1 MRYPHGCS
9 SGCTP
14 ELCCSWTS
22 QDCALRSASGLPGRQ
37 YSCGWTPQL
46 GAPGRRTFPAVCRSI
61 ATGSVLP
68 HWVAHL
74 RPPSGVRSLDGF
86 SPFISSSR
94 APSFSKVR
102 TPGFPLRKSK
112 QAPLNEVEGFPPARF
127 VALLPIHLPV
137 FASQV
142 RKASTLS
149 IQQFWEARQA

>member
-22 QDCALRSASGLPGRQ
+22 QDCALRSAFGLPGRQ
-37 YSCGWTPQL
+37 YSCGWTPQV

-74 RPPSGVRSLDGF
+74 RPPSGARSWMAFL
-86 SPFISSSR
+86 
-94 APSFSKVR
+94 PSYLPVARPLFPKVR
-102 TPGFPLRKSK
+102 TPRFPLVQGFPTGSFLIRIPLIAPFTFHFLSLRYGK
-112 QAPLNEVEGFPPARF
+112 QARFPSNNSGKQDR
-127 VALLPIHLPV
+127 LE
-137 FASQV
+137 
-142 RKASTLS
+142 RGG
-149 IQQFWEARQA
+149 E